1 MADKEKIM
9 VINLKSIKIFV
20 KYLKININQESN
32 FTMNNNLTICNV
44 GSNIYKMI
52 DHENFYLEK
61 DLFEKRLIDT

>member
-1 MADKEKIM
+1 VADKEKIM